1 MSTHDEL
8 DTQRDDFEDETGGE
22 PRGTGAALPI
32 ACLVLCVVGA
42 LIGYYLL
49 WIAGAI
55 MLFASIVYGVLALRR
70 HAPYRWMA
78 IAGIVL
84 SVIALIF
91 AAAVISVIF
100 FQAQQMN
107 ELLAA
112 A

>member
-8 DTQRDDFEDETGGE
+8 DTFDTELDEQPDKSPWQPG
-22 PRGTGAALPI
+22 PALPFT
-32 ACLVLCVVGA
+32 ALALCVVGA

-55 MLFASIVYGVLALRR
+55 MLFASIVCGVLALRR